1 MNYNSLFDLIYS
13 TEISEATKDS
23 IIDRIDFPINESA
36 EVQPIVETYIDLLDT
51 LVLSTASE
59 ALIYNIIDE
68 VFSSVDEAIINE
80 VSDEWIKR
88 KTEAGLQS
96 RKETLDKANKSV
108 KSGVIGLS
116 QLRNQEKA
124 QQRYNKGVQ
133 LKLPRRQVS

>member
-59 ALIYNIIDE
+59 ALIYDIIDE

-80 VSDEWIKR
+80 VSDQWIKR

-116 QLRNQEKA
+116 Q
-124 QQRYNKGVQ
+124 
-133 LKLPRRQVS
+133 